1 MTKPE
6 TNILIIEDDA
16 LLAEALASSL
26 KKEGYNTAFETTG
39 QSGLAKLNN
48 QPDHHHIL
56 ILDWMLPDT
65 TGVQICRDL
74 RAQDYGLAILLLTGK
89 DGADNKVEALGAGAD
104 DYLTKP
110 FALAEL
116 TARVH
121 ALSRRPRSML
131 SDTLRVGKLVL
142 NTSAKKIYF
151 DGQEIP
157 LTLKEFSILEYLMRH
172 PNQVMTREQIL
183 DHVWDY
189 DFDSFSN
196 IVDVHVNNLRK
207 KITSRGGLNVLET
220 IRGVG
225 YCAKS

>member
-1 MTKPE
+1 MNTP
-6 TNILIIEDDA
+6 TINILIVEDDVI
-16 LLAEALASSL
+16 LAEALASSL
-26 KKEGYNTAFETTG
+26 KKEGYDTTYATTG
-39 QSGLAKLNN
+39 QDGMTKLTRGSENY
-48 QPDHHHIL
+48 HLL
-56 ILDWMLPDT
+56 ILDWMLPDK
-65 TGVQICRDL
+65 TGVEICRDL
-74 RAQDYGLAILLLTGK
+74 RTQSQDLPILLLTGK

-116 TARVH
+116 YARVR
-121 ALSRRPRSML
+121 ALSRRPRTIL
-131 SDTLRVGKLVL
+131 SDTLKLGKLVL
-142 NTSAKKIYF
+142 DTNTKKIFF

-189 DFDSFSN
+189 NFDSFSN

-207 KITSRGGLNVLET
+207 KITSRGGLNILDT